1 MPNEHFK
8 ALMRKGQQATQNPR
22 EALKHLGSESAAAAT
37 QDSIRC
43 PNCSNTLGISKD
55 LLTASNDDVPFFT
68 PGIGVYVTSADP
80 IIDGPQDMDENGGRV
95 IVCSFCGY
103 DVTEPV
109 QNFYGTAVND

>member
-43 PNCSNTLGISKD
+43 PNCSNTLGIKPG
-55 LLTASNDDVPFFT
+55 LLTSNDDQPFFE
-68 PGIGVYVTSADP
+68 PGLGVYVTSADP
-80 IIDGPQDMDENGGRV
+80 ILDGPQDMEENQGKV
-95 IVCSFCGY
+95 LVCSYCGY

-109 QNFYGTAVND
+109 QTFYGDAIND